1 MTSELKK
8 RLEVLNKQ
16 TDDWK
21 NNQFTHRN
29 GFAINHMLN
38 MPKIWERFERD
49 KGDVGNSTNLALPN
63 KTKRKRKRQITSPTA
78 YARAHPKKGKS

>member
-38 MPKIWERFERD
+38 MPTIWERFERD
-49 KGDVGNSTNLALPN
+49 KGDV
-63 KTKRKRKRQITSPTA
+63 
-78 YARAHPKKGKS
+78 